1 MNATQ
6 IYTIV
11 NSLAEQSLG
20 MTGLTATDASFIS
33 VGKEVLATDK
43 NTEQFYKTLADRIGK
58 TVFAIRE
65 YRNKNKALLAEGVE
79 FGIALQKI
87 TFDLLTAKESKTWTG
102 METNPFEVFN
112 SNVKQS
118 IFSVMSVWEFD
129 LTVWD
134 RQLRTA
140 FINAQNM
147 GAFINGLMTA
157 FYNSMELAEENLG
170 NIAKA
175 SLIARKK
182 EKAINLLHEY
192 NTLTNA
198 GLTVGKCLTDKD
210 FLKFASMTISMY
222 SDRLTSMSK
231 LFNDGSVAKHTPKEN
246 QSLTVLNDFA
256 KACSYFM
263 ESDTYFKDLVALPKY
278 NVTNFW
284 QSSGATYAFSD
295 ISAINVD
302 LASGTNVTMSGIVAL
317 LADDEAVKIT
327 VQDKRITSSYNP
339 RGEYTNYFAKGEK
352 GFINALDENAI
363 VFYVAEA

>member
-87 TFDLLTAKESKTWTG
+87 TFDLLTAKENKSWVG

-140 FINAQNM
+140 FIN
-147 GAFINGLMTA
+147 GLMTA

-182 EKAINLLHEY
+182 DKAINLLHEY

-198 GLTVGKCLTDKD
+198 GLTVESALRNTE
-210 FLKFASMTISMY
+210 FLKWASMTINLFVNRMK
-222 SDRLTSMSK
+222 RMST
-231 LFNDGSVAKHTPKEN
+231 LFNEEGYKRHTPLDDMVVVMLDN
-246 QSLTVLNDFA
+246 FTASVSTYL
-256 KACSYFM
+256 
-263 ESDTYFKDLVALPKY
+263 ESDTFHNELVKLPMFKSVPY
-278 NVTNFW
+278 W
-284 QSSGATYAFSD
+284 QGSGNDYSFDSVSSIKIKLDATTT
-295 ISAINVD
+295 VEE
-302 LASGTNVTMSGIVAL
+302 SGIVGVIYDYQAL
-317 LADDEAVKIT
+317 GVT
-327 VQDKRITSSYNP
+327 FDKPKATNERNNHD
-339 RGEYTNYFAKGEK
+339 EYTNYYYKFNKGY
-352 GFINALDENAI
+352 FNDMSENGI
-363 VFYVAEA
+363 VFYLKEQV

>member
-43 NTEQFYKTLADRIGK
+43 NIEQFYKSLADRIGK

-65 YRNKNKALLAEGVE
+65 YRNKNKSLLAEGIE

-87 TFDLLTAKESKTWTG
+87 TFDVLTAKESKAWKA
-102 METNPFEVFN
+102 EESNPFEVFT

-118 IFSVMSVWEFD
+118 IFTTMSVWEFD

-134 RQLRTA
+134 RQLKTA

-170 NIAKA
+170 YIAKA

-192 NTLTNA
+192 NTATNASLTVANCLTN
-198 GLTVGKCLTDKD
+198 KD

-278 NVTNFW
+278 DVTNFW
-284 QSSGATYAFSD
+284 QSSGNTYAFND

>member
-11 NSLAEQSLG
+11 NSLAEQSIGLK
-20 MTGLTATDASFIS
+20 GLTATDASFIS

-102 METNPFEVFN
+102 MESNPFEVFN

-182 EKAINLLHEY
+182 DKAINLLHEY
-192 NTLTNA
+192 NTVTNA
-198 GLTVGKCLTDKD
+198 GLTVGKCMTDKN

-256 KACSYFM
+256 KACSYLM
-263 ESDTYFKDLVALPKY
+263 ESDTYFKD
-278 NVTNFW
+278 
-284 QSSGATYAFSD
+284 
-295 ISAINVD
+295 
-302 LASGTNVTMSGIVAL
+302 
-317 LADDEAVKIT
+317 
-327 VQDKRITSSYNP
+327 
-339 RGEYTNYFAKGEK
+339 
-352 GFINALDENAI
+352 
-363 VFYVAEA
+363 